1 MKYVN
6 LILAVTALGVST
18 ITAANTGTIT
28 INGKIFNETCILS
41 GGSGSNA
48 TGTKNVTVTLDTISS
63 SSFTSTVRLA
73 GKKNFDLN
81 LTKTDGTT
89 ACYTT
94 SGLGAS
100 LAPVVT
106 LSTTSTAAYQSN
118 GIDLNN
124 QALTA
129 STSNPVYVQI
139 LARTGSSDVTG
150 AVVNYSNTATQA
162 KATYDSTANKFY
174 YAAQYSAGAGAII
187 PEAQNVN
194 AVVTY
199 TITYP

>member
-18 ITAANTGTIT
+18 IAAANTGTIT

-48 TGTKNVTVTLDTISS
+48 TGTKDVTVTLDTIPS

-73 GKKNFDLN
+73 GKKDFDLS
-81 LTKTDGTT
+81 LTKTDGT

-124 QALTA
+124 QATIK
-129 STSNPVYVQI
+129 STTNPVYVQI
-139 LARTGSSDVTG
+139 LARTGSGDSNG
-150 AVVNYSNTATQA
+150 AVVNYSDTATQA

>member
-18 ITAANTGTIT
+18 IAAANTGTIT

-41 GGSGSNA
+41 GGSNA
-48 TGTKNVTVTLDTISS
+48 TGTTDVTVTLDTIPS

-73 GKKNFDLN
+73 GKKDFDLS
-81 LTKTDGTT
+81 LTKTNGT

-94 SGLGAS
+94 TLGSS

-106 LSTTSTAAYQSN
+106 LSTTSTTAYQSN

-124 QALTA
+124 QATIK
-129 STSNPVYVQI
+129 STTNPVYVQI
-139 LARTGSSDVTG
+139 LARTGSGDTTG
-150 AVVNYSNTATQA
+150 AVVNYSDTATQA

>member
-18 ITAANTGTIT
+18 IAAANTGTIT

-41 GGSGSNA
+41 GGSNA
-48 TGTKNVTVTLDTISS
+48 TGTTDVIVTLDTIAR
-63 SSFTSTVRLA
+63 SSFTSIVRLA
-73 GKKNFDLN
+73 GKKDFDLS
-81 LTKTDGTT
+81 LTKTDGS

-94 SGLGAS
+94 TLGSS

-106 LSTTSTAAYQSN
+106 LSTTSTTAYQSN

-124 QALTA
+124 QATIK
-129 STSNPVYVQI
+129 STTNPVYVQI
-139 LARTGSSDVTG
+139 LARTGSGDTTG
-150 AVVNYSNTATQA
+150 AVVNYSDTATQA

>member
-1 MKYVN
+1 M
-6 LILAVTALGVST
+6 
-18 ITAANTGTIT
+18 
-28 INGKIFNETCILS
+28 
-41 GGSGSNA
+41 
-48 TGTKNVTVTLDTISS
+48 TLDTISS

-73 GKKNFDLN
+73 GKKDFDLS
-81 LTKTDGTT
+81 LTKTDGT
-89 ACYTT
+89 ACYTN
-94 SGLGAS
+94 SGLGTS

-174 YAAQYSAGAGAII
+174 YAAQYSAGEGAII

>member
-18 ITAANTGTIT
+18 IAAANTGTIT

-48 TGTKNVTVTLDTISS
+48 TGTTNVTVTLDTIPR
-63 SSFTSTVRLA
+63 SSFTSTDRLA
-73 GKKNFDLN
+73 GKKDFDLS
-81 LTKTDGTT
+81 LTKTDGN

-94 SGLGAS
+94 GLGTS

-106 LSTTSTAAYQSN
+106 LSTTSTTAYQSN

-124 QALTA
+124 QATIK
-129 STSNPVYVQI
+129 STTNPVYVQI
-139 LARTGSSDVTG
+139 LARTGSGDTTG

-174 YAAQYSAGAGAII
+174 YAAQYSAGEGAII

>member
-18 ITAANTGTIT
+18 IAAANTGTIT

-48 TGTKNVTVTLDTISS
+48 TGTKDVTVTLDTIPS

-73 GKKNFDLN
+73 GKKDFDLS
-81 LTKTDGTT
+81 LTKTDGS

-94 SGLGAS
+94 TLGSS

-106 LSTTSTAAYQSN
+106 LSTTSTTAYQSN

-124 QALTA
+124 QATIK
-129 STSNPVYVQI
+129 STTNPVYVQI
-139 LARTGSSDVTG
+139 LARTGSGDTTG

-174 YAAQYSAGAGAII
+174 YAAQYSAGEGAII

>member
-41 GGSGSNA
+41 GGSNA
-48 TGTKNVTVTLDTISS
+48 TGTKDVTVTLDTIASS
-63 SSFTSTVRLA
+63 NFTSSTREF
-73 GKKNFDLN
+73 GKKLFDLS
-81 LTKTDGTT
+81 LTKPNGT

-94 SGLGAS
+94 NLGTS

-106 LSTTSTAAYQSN
+106 LSTGVPEDYVGTGLVNKASTASP
-118 GIDLNN
+118 
-124 QALTA
+124 
-129 STSNPVYVQI
+129 SNPVYIQI
-139 LARTGSSDVTG
+139 LARTGSGDSTG
-150 AVVNYSNTATQA
+150 AVVNYSNTSTQA
-162 KATYDSTANKFY
+162 KATYDSAANKFY
-174 YAAQYSAGAGAII
+174 YAAQYYAGAGATI
-187 PEAQNVN
+187 PDAQDVR
-194 AVVTY
+194 AVANY

>member
-18 ITAANTGTIT
+18 IAAANTGTIT

-48 TGTKNVTVTLDTISS
+48 TGTTDVRVTLDTIPR
-63 SSFTSTVRLA
+63 SSFTSTDRLA
-73 GKKNFDLN
+73 GKKDFDLS
-81 LTKTDGTT
+81 LTKTDGT

-94 SGLGAS
+94 SSLGTS

-106 LSTTSTAAYQSN
+106 LSTTSTTAYQSN

-124 QALTA
+124 QATIK
-129 STSNPVYVQI
+129 STTNPVYVQI
-139 LARTGSSDVTG
+139 LARTGSGDTTG

-174 YAAQYSAGAGAII
+174 YAAQYSAGEGAII

>member
-18 ITAANTGTIT
+18 IAAANTGTIT

-41 GGSGSNA
+41 GGSNA
-48 TGTKNVTVTLDTISS
+48 TGTTDVTVTLDTIPS

-73 GKKNFDLN
+73 GKKDFDLS
-81 LTKTDGTT
+81 LTKTDGT

-94 SGLGAS
+94 TLGSS

-106 LSTTSTAAYQSN
+106 LSTTSPAAYQSN

-124 QALTA
+124 QATIK
-129 STSNPVYVQI
+129 STTNPVYVQI
-139 LARTGSSDVTG
+139 LARTSSGDTTG

>member
-18 ITAANTGTIT
+18 IAAANTGTIT

-48 TGTKNVTVTLDTISS
+48 TGTKDVTVTLDTIPS

-73 GKKNFDLN
+73 GKKDFDLS
-81 LTKTDGTT
+81 LTKTDGT

-94 SGLGAS
+94 SSLGTS

-106 LSTTSTAAYQSN
+106 LSTTSTEDYQTN
-118 GIDLNN
+118 GFDLKNK
-124 QALTA
+124 ALTA
-129 STSNPVYVQI
+129 STNNPVYVQI
-139 LARTGSSDVTG
+139 LARTGSGDTTG

-174 YAAQYSAGAGAII
+174 YAAQYSAGEGAII

>member
-18 ITAANTGTIT
+18 IAAANTGQIT
-28 INGKIFNETCILS
+28 INGKIYNETCILS
-41 GGSGSNA
+41 GGSNA
-48 TGTKNVTVTLDTISS
+48 TGTKNVIVTLDTIASS
-63 SSFTSTVRLA
+63 NFTSSTREF
-73 GKKNFDLN
+73 GKKLFDLS
-81 LTKTDGTT
+81 LTKPDGTT

-94 SGLGAS
+94 NLGTS

-106 LSTTSTAAYQSN
+106 LSTGVPEDYVGTGLVNKA
-118 GIDLNN
+118 G
-124 QALTA
+124 TA
-129 STSNPVYVQI
+129 SPDNPVYVQI
-139 LARTGSSDVTG
+139 LARTGSGDTTG

-174 YAAQYSAGAGAII
+174 YAAQYYAGAGTTI
-187 PEAQNVN
+187 PDAQDVR
-194 AVVTY
+194 AVANY

>member
-18 ITAANTGTIT
+18 IAAANTGTIT

-73 GKKNFDLN
+73 GKKDFDLS
-81 LTKTDGTT
+81 LTKTDGS

-94 SGLGAS
+94 TLGSS

-106 LSTTSTAAYQSN
+106 LSTTSTTAYQSN

-124 QALTA
+124 QATIK
-129 STSNPVYVQI
+129 STTNPVYVQI
-139 LARTGSSDVTG
+139 LARTGSGDTTG

-174 YAAQYSAGAGAII
+174 YAAQYSAGEGAII

>member
-18 ITAANTGTIT
+18 IAAANTGTIT

-48 TGTKNVTVTLDTISS
+48 TGTKDVTVTLDTIPS

-73 GKKNFDLN
+73 GKKDFDLS
-81 LTKTDGTT
+81 LTKTDGT

-94 SGLGAS
+94 SSLGTS

-106 LSTTSTAAYQSN
+106 LSTTSTEDYQTN
-118 GIDLNN
+118 GFDLKNK
-124 QALTA
+124 ALTA
-129 STSNPVYVQI
+129 STNNPVYVQI
-139 LARTGSSDVTG
+139 LATTGSGDTTG

-174 YAAQYSAGAGAII
+174 YAAQYSAGEGAII

>member
-18 ITAANTGTIT
+18 IAAANTGTIT

-41 GGSGSNA
+41 GGSNA
-48 TGTKNVTVTLDTISS
+48 TGTKDVTVTLDTIPS

-94 SGLGAS
+94 TGLGAS

-124 QALTA
+124 QATIK
-129 STSNPVYVQI
+129 STTNPVYVQI
-139 LARTGSSDVTG
+139 LARTGSGDTTG

>member
-18 ITAANTGTIT
+18 IAAANTGTIT

-48 TGTKNVTVTLDTISS
+48 TGTKDVTVTLDTIPS

-73 GKKNFDLN
+73 GKKDFDLS
-81 LTKTDGTT
+81 LTKTDGT

-124 QALTA
+124 QATIK
-129 STSNPVYVQI
+129 STTNPVYVQI
-139 LARTGSSDVTG
+139 LARTGSGDTTG

>member
-18 ITAANTGTIT
+18 IAAANTGTIT

-41 GGSGSNA
+41 GGSNA
-48 TGTKNVTVTLDTISS
+48 TGTTDVTVTLDTIPS

-73 GKKNFDLN
+73 GKKDFDLS
-81 LTKTDGTT
+81 LTKTDGT

-94 SGLGAS
+94 TLGSS

-106 LSTTSTAAYQSN
+106 LSTTSTDDYVGTGLVNKA
-118 GIDLNN
+118 G
-124 QALTA
+124 TA
-129 STSNPVYVQI
+129 STTNPVYVQI
-139 LARTGSSDVTG
+139 LTRTGSGDTTG
-150 AVVNYSNTATQA
+150 TVVDYSNTTTQS
-162 KATYDSTANKFY
+162 KANYDSTLNKFY
-174 YAAQYSAGAGAII
+174 YAAQYYAGTGTVI
-187 PEAQNVN
+187 PAAQNVN

>member
-18 ITAANTGTIT
+18 IAAANTGTIT
-28 INGKIFNETCILS
+28 INGKIFKETCILS

-48 TGTKNVTVTLDTISS
+48 TGTKDVTVTLDTIPS

-73 GKKNFDLN
+73 GKKDFDLS
-81 LTKTDGTT
+81 LTKTDGT

-106 LSTTSTAAYQSN
+106 LSTTSTTAYQSN

-124 QALTA
+124 QATIK
-129 STSNPVYVQI
+129 STTNPVYVQI
-139 LARTGSSDVTG
+139 LARTGSGDTTG

-174 YAAQYSAGAGAII
+174 YPAQYTAGEGAII

>member
-18 ITAANTGTIT
+18 IAAANTGTIT

-48 TGTKNVTVTLDTISS
+48 TGTKDVTVTLDTISS

-73 GKKNFDLN
+73 GKKDFDLS
-81 LTKTDGTT
+81 LTKTDGT

-94 SGLGAS
+94 SSLGSS

-106 LSTTSTAAYQSN
+106 LSTTSTEDYQTN
-118 GIDLNN
+118 GFDLKNK
-124 QALTA
+124 ALTA
-129 STSNPVYVQI
+129 STNNPVYVQI
-139 LARTGSSDVTG
+139 LARTGSGDTTG

>member
-18 ITAANTGTIT
+18 IAAANTGTIT
-28 INGKIFNETCILS
+28 INGKIFKETCILS

-73 GKKNFDLN
+73 GKKNFDLS

-124 QALTA
+124 QATIK
-129 STSNPVYVQI
+129 STTNPVYVQI
-139 LARTGSSDVTG
+139 LARTGSGDSNG
-150 AVVNYSNTATQA
+150 AVVNYSDTATQA

>member
-18 ITAANTGTIT
+18 IAAANTGTIT

-48 TGTKNVTVTLDTISS
+48 TGTTDVRVTLDTIPR
-63 SSFTSTVRLA
+63 SSFTSTDRLA
-73 GKKNFDLN
+73 GKKDFDLS
-81 LTKTDGTT
+81 LTKTDGS

-94 SGLGAS
+94 TLGSS

-106 LSTTSTAAYQSN
+106 LSTTSTTAYQSN

-124 QALTA
+124 QATIK
-129 STSNPVYVQI
+129 STTNPVYVQI
-139 LARTGSSDVTG
+139 LARTGSGDTTG

-174 YAAQYSAGAGAII
+174 YAAQYSAGEGAII

>member
-18 ITAANTGTIT
+18 IAAANTGTIT

-48 TGTKNVTVTLDTISS
+48 TGTKDVTVTLDTIPS

-73 GKKNFDLN
+73 GKKDFDLS
-81 LTKTDGTT
+81 LTKTDGT

-94 SGLGAS
+94 SSLGTS

-124 QALTA
+124 QATIK
-129 STSNPVYVQI
+129 STTNPVYVQI
-139 LARTGSSDVTG
+139 LARTGSGDTTG

-174 YAAQYSAGAGAII
+174 YAAQYSAGEGAII

>member
-18 ITAANTGTIT
+18 IAAANTGTIT

-41 GGSGSNA
+41 GGSNA
-48 TGTKNVTVTLDTISS
+48 TGTTDVIVTLDTIAR
-63 SSFTSTVRLA
+63 SSFTSIVRLA
-73 GKKNFDLN
+73 GKKDFDLS
-81 LTKTDGTT
+81 LTKTDGS

-94 SGLGAS
+94 TLGSS

-106 LSTTSTAAYQSN
+106 LSTTSTTAYQSN

-124 QALTA
+124 QATIK
-129 STSNPVYVQI
+129 STTNPVYVQI
-139 LARTGSSDVTG
+139 LARTGSGDTTG
-150 AVVNYSNTATQA
+150 AVVNYSDTATQA

-174 YAAQYSAGAGAII
+174 YAAQYSAGEGAII

>member
-1 MKYVN
+1 MHF
-6 LILAVTALGVST
+6 S
-18 ITAANTGTIT
+18 
-28 INGKIFNETCILS
+28 ILS
-41 GGSGSNA
+41 KFNLLFFSI
-48 TGTKNVTVTLDTISS
+48 LFDTPPD
-63 SSFTSTVRLA
+63 
-73 GKKNFDLN
+73 FDLS
-81 LTKTDGTT
+81 LTKTDGS

-94 SGLGAS
+94 TLGSS

-106 LSTTSTAAYQSN
+106 LSTTSTTAYQSN

-124 QALTA
+124 QATIK
-129 STSNPVYVQI
+129 STTNPVYVQI
-139 LARTGSSDVTG
+139 LARTGSGDTTG

-174 YAAQYSAGAGAII
+174 YAAQYSAGEGAII

>member
-18 ITAANTGTIT
+18 IAAANTGTIT

-48 TGTKNVTVTLDTISS
+48 TGTKDVTVTLDTIPS

-73 GKKNFDLN
+73 GKKDFDLS
-81 LTKTDGTT
+81 LTKTDGT

-94 SGLGAS
+94 SSLGTS

-124 QALTA
+124 QATIK
-129 STSNPVYVQI
+129 STTNPVYVQI
-139 LARTGSSDVTG
+139 LARTGSGDTTG